1 MTASDIVCLPAGRA
15 GAAVGAAAAAS
26 VVVDARPLV
35 ERPSALTPDKS
46 QLEPTSMVEPVTPEA
61 RVELA
66 IEGAESAQFGNPSQV
81 TVLANPHKSEK
92 CNCQAIVHDL
102 ATIQNGKCPK
112 CFKAFRRVQ
121 ILYTEQSQ
129 N

>member
-1 MTASDIVCLPAGRA
+1 MTASDIVPAGQA
-15 GAAVGAAAAAS
+15 AAAVGAAAAAS

-35 ERPSALTPDKS
+35 ERPTALTPDKS
-46 QLEPTSMVEPVTPEA
+46 QLEPTSVVEPVTPEA

-81 TVLANPHKSEK
+81 TVQARKSEK
-92 CNCQAIVHDL
+92 CNCQAIVYDL
-102 ATIQNGKCPK
+102 ATIQNGKCPV
-112 CFKAFRRVQ
+112 CFRAFRRVQ
-121 ILYTEQSQ
+121 IMYTEQSQ

>member
-1 MTASDIVCLPAGRA
+1 MTASDIVPAGQA
-15 GAAVGAAAAAS
+15 AAAVGAAAAAS

-35 ERPSALTPDKS
+35 ERPTALTPDKS
-46 QLEPTSMVEPVTPEA
+46 QLEPTSVVEPVTPEA

-81 TVLANPHKSEK
+81 TVQARKSEK

-112 CFKAFRRVQ
+112 CFRAFRRVQ
-121 ILYTEQSQ
+121 IM
-129 N
+129 